1 MTLKK
6 QKHTIHYEYPDEY
19 PGLSATEKWY
29 DYFIVS
35 AEPIRKKTN
44 EDELKMPVAFDLDTF
59 IRRCVTKR
67 ERSLLADDLAGRDAE
82 LRARIDG
89 ARVLVIGGGGEI
101 GSNYIKALLSFNA
114 AKLVVADINE
124 NGLTELVRDLRSAG
138 KYNVPEDFV
147 TYPVNFAD
155 PVFKKLFRAH
165 GPFDIVANF
174 AAHKHVRSEK
184 DVFSIEAMIENNAL
198 RARELLDLLCET
210 PPRHFF
216 CVSTDKAANP
226 VNIMGAS
233 KKLMEEMILAYADRL
248 PVSTARF
255 ANVAFSNGSLLY
267 GFLQRLSRRQPWA
280 CPLDI
285 RRFFV
290 SPAESGELCLLA
302 SVIGESGDI
311 FFPKLDPAHDM
322 ISFKQAAE
330 DLLREFG
337 MEPDICETEDEARE
351 KMKSLAGPGVA
362 GKWPVYFFESDTSG
376 EKAFEE
382 FYTPEETPDF
392 GKFINLGVIKNAK
405 RRSMTEI
412 DAIFNELRRIFA
424 SSDASKE
431 KIVAALRDY
440 LPNFSHIEKGRG
452 LDSKM

>member
-1 MTLKK
+1 MFCMSVEMRINGST
-6 QKHTIHYEYPDEY
+6 
-19 PGLSATEKWY
+19 G
-29 DYFIVS
+29 
-35 AEPIRKKTN
+35 
-44 EDELKMPVAFDLDTF
+44 FDLDAF
-59 IRRCVTKR
+59 IRRHVTKR
-67 ERSLLADDLAGRDAE
+67 ERSLLADDLARHDAE

-89 ARVLVIGGGGEI
+89 ARVLVIGGAGSI
-101 GSNYIKALLSFNA
+101 GSYYIRALLHFNP
-114 AKLVVADINE
+114 AKLVVVDVSENE
-124 NGLTELVRDLRSAG
+124 LTELVRDLRSAG
-138 KYNVPEDFV
+138 NYRMPEDFV

-184 DVFSIEAMIENNAL
+184 DVFSIEAMIENNVL
-198 RARELLDLLCET
+198 RARGLLDLVCEA

-233 KKLMEEMILAYADRL
+233 KKLMEELILAYADRL

-255 ANVAFSNGSLLY
+255 ANVAFSNGSLPY
-267 GFLQRLSRRQPWA
+267 GFLQRLRKRQPWA
-280 CPLDI
+280 CPLGI

-290 SPAESGELCLLA
+290 SPGESGELCLLA
-302 SVIGESGDI
+302 SVIGKSGDI
-311 FFPKLDPAHDM
+311 VFPKLDPVRDM
-322 ISFKQAAE
+322 VSFEQVAT
-330 DLLREFG
+330 DLLHELG
-337 MEPDICETEDEARE
+337 MEPDRCESDDEARE
-351 KMKSLAGPGVA
+351 KIKSLTGRDTGVSPA
-362 GKWPVYFFESDTSG
+362 AKKWPVYFFESDTSG

-392 GKFINLGVIKNAK
+392 GIFTNLGVVKNAK
-405 RRSMTEI
+405 RRPLAEI
-412 DAIFNELRRIFA
+412 DAIFEELGRLFA
-424 SSDASKE
+424 SNDTSKE
-431 KIVAALRDY
+431 KIVAALKDY